1 MNVPPPEP
9 HLAWVRETGLE
20 QEERASLED
29 IECQEYALFFL
40 ARLVS
45 DRNVLLM
52 VSAQAEQDTDY
63 SQNHTFSAEGDG
75 IQAMLRLA
83 HAPSTD
89 EELQYK
95 AARAVGH
102 LASHAV
108 RL

>member
-1 MNVPPPEP
+1 MGAVAENV
-9 HLAWVRETGLE
+9 
-20 QEERASLED
+20 ERVFLED

-63 SQNHTFSAEGDG
+63 SQNHTFSAEGDC
-75 IQAMLRLA
+75 IQAMLRLV

-89 EELQYK
+89 GELQYK
-95 AARAVGH
+95 AARTVGH
-102 LASHAV
+102 LAPNAI